1 MIEWELSAL
10 VGGVMA
16 YITGKVWNDAL
27 AGSGAPLN
35 EFKSDDPLRF
45 AATMTFICVL
55 CSISDALGHFDK

>member
-27 AGSGAPLN
+27 VGSGAPLN
-35 EFKSDDPLRF
+35 EFKTIEPLRF
-45 AATMTFICVL
+45 AAITTFICVV
-55 CSISDALGHFDK
+55 CSVSDALGHFDK